1 MELAPLKARTGRCEN
16 IGEDVEK
23 IAGSLPARGKEILY
37 LSRIWI
43 YINTKWRR
51 RPELFHR
58 RFILRPLEGKDST
71 PPRRPYFFLLAISPR
86 VNDLRFGLFSLLF
99 PNYEEEIDKMTIL
112 IRQVNEGWSYLVPE
126 EVKEDCYLQA
136 AVLKEENAR
145 KRKSDDVG
153 WEYGSLADVS
163 NKDKVKCLFCNHVI
177 IGGVYRHKQHVAH
190 VGNFVA
196 KCKKSSQEAKDK
208 CKKSLE
214 EASKK
219 RKENTSRELEL

>member
-1 MELAPLKARTGRCEN
+1 MLET
-16 IGEDVEK
+16 
-23 IAGSLPARGKEILY
+23 
-37 LSRIWI
+37 
-43 YINTKWRR
+43 NTT
-51 RPELFHR
+51 
-58 RFILRPLEGKDST
+58 SV
-71 PPRRPYFFLLAISPR
+71 LL
-86 VNDLRFGLFSLLF
+86 
-99 PNYEEEIDKMTIL
+99 
-112 IRQVNEGWSYLVPE
+112 
-126 EVKEDCYLQA
+126 
-136 AVLKEENAR
+136 EENAR

-196 KCKKSSQEAKDK
+196 KCKKSSQEAKDR

-219 RKENTSRELEL
+219 RREKTSRDLELREGVNISRVGDP